1 MRGSPAGQGQM
12 RGRIW
17 QMNVFGKILSDFVT
31 AREAH
36 LCGER
41 GSPAVGKGVVFLRVG
56 YAPQSGGKYGGA
68 IFGG

>member
-1 MRGSPAGQGQM
+1 
-12 RGRIW
+12 
-17 QMNVFGKILSDFVT
+17 MNVFGKILSDFVT

-41 GSPAVGKGVVFLRVG
+41 GSPAVSKGVVFCGLGMPRAAGASTV
-56 YAPQSGGKYGGA
+56 GGA